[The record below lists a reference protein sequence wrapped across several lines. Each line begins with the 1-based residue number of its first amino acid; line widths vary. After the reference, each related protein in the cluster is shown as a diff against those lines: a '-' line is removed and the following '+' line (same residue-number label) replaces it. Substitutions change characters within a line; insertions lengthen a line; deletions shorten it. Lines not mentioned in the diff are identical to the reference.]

1 VPPPRRPRDVHRP
14 GRPLGGADML
24 EETGGSDV
32 PGTAMESTV
41 SGGLA
46 AFATALAA
54 AHPAMAVPI
63 AGTAA
68 GIQAWLPRARDR
80 VFARRTRSVLLM
92 APAASDEG
100 EMPFAEVLD
109 AVGDDGAR
117 EMFVGDVVDASARS
131 NFDPKLIA
139 LGRALAKGV
148 LTPDEVA
155 FQQEVNFVRTLAR
168 LEAPH
173 IRVLQV
179 IRGSL
184 SQQRGIMNRA
194 LIHGWELS
202 DIVQAVPEFGEFA
215 VQLLRDP
222 SQYLTILKRQRK
234 HADQRGQSD
243 RSELFD
249 GLIEGAEAQ

>member
-1 VPPPRRPRDVHRP
+1 MR
-14 GRPLGGADML
+14 
-24 EETGGSDV
+24 EEPAGSDV
-32 PGTAMESTV
+32 PGTAMEAAV

-54 AHPAMAVPI
+54 AHPGMAVAI

-68 GIQAWLPRARDR
+68 GIQAWLPRAMDR
-80 VFARRTRSVLLM
+80 VFARRTRSVLLT
-92 APAASDEG
+92 AAAASDEG
-100 EMPFAEVLD
+100 EMRFDEVLD

-148 LTPDEVA
+148 LTTDEVA

-179 IRGSL
+179 IGESL
-184 SQQRGIMNRA
+184 PQQNGIVNRA
-194 LIHGWELS
+194 LIHGWEVS

-215 VQLLRDP
+215 VQLVAVLASEGLIHDEAISP
-222 SQYLTILKRQRK
+222 AQGSQYLITGNGRDLLNRVLS
-234 HADQRGQSD
+234 A
-243 RSELFD
+243 SEPTLP
-249 GLIEGAEAQ
+249 GGA